1 MADDWSLMASKDPD
15 IVPRMSITGNAGS
28 LLPNKV
34 SWYFDLRGPSVHVDT
49 ACSSG
54 MTALDL
60 ACQTILSGNATAVC
74 KVSVQTS
81 YLPYH

>member
-28 LLPNKV
+28 LLQNKV

-74 KVSVQTS
+74 KVSVQIS
-81 YLPYH
+81 YLPFH